1 VLGYGGW
8 FGMFLSELA
17 PLMKELT
24 QQPLAFCGG
33 FVSGLL
39 RLSLSEEPARSWLAK
54 HGGGQGWAQSAA
66 PPSENGAGPQSISI
80 D

>member
-1 VLGYGGW
+1 
-8 FGMFLSELA
+8 MFLSELA
-17 PLMKELT
+17 PLIKELT

-39 RLSLSEEPARSWLAK
+39 RLNLSEEPARSWLAR
-54 HGGGQGWAQSAA
+54 HSGGGARSVAQ
-66 PPSENGAGPQSISI
+66 PSNHGADHGANHGAGPQSISI

>member
-1 VLGYGGW
+1 
-8 FGMFLSELA
+8 MFLSELA

-33 FVSGLL
+33 FVSGIL
-39 RLSLSEEPARSWLAK
+39 RLSLYEEPARSWLAK
-54 HGGGQGWAQSAA
+54 HGGGQNWAQSAA
-66 PPSENGAGPQSISI
+66 QSPDTGVGPQSISI